1 MYDLL
6 FKNARIVDGTGNPAF
21 YGDVGVEK
29 DRISA
34 VGKLSTQDAHR
45 TLDLTGLALSPGFI
59 DLHTH
64 SDFTLP
70 LFPRAASMVRQ
81 GVTTQLVGNCGFSPF
96 PVVTERLDL
105 LKAYCAFVDAGLG
118 WEWRSLAGYAAML
131 ESLPLATN
139 VALQVGHGSVRIA
152 VMGFDNR
159 APSAAEQATMEN
171 LVSQAMEE
179 GAFALSSGLIYVP
192 GIFSQTTELAALAG
206 VSGKYGGF
214 YSSHIRGEGDTL
226 LDAVGEA
233 LTIGREAGLP
243 VQLSHHKVTGSQ
255 NWGRVKASLAML
267 DEARTAGQDV
277 LADQYPY
284 IAGSTTL
291 AALLPSWVMEGGV
304 ESMEARLS
312 DPPTLL
318 RIRTEIEQPAH
329 GGREFDPATIL
340 ISSIPEGPNKQY
352 EGLMVTEIAHRQG
365 RSPVDAALG
374 LLQNELG
381 GVQMIVFSMA
391 EEDVRQVMRHPA
403 VAIASDGWTL
413 SPESG
418 GKPHPRSY
426 GTYARVLGKYVREE
440 QVLRLE
446 EAVRKMTSLPAQRL
460 RRFDL
465 GLIRPG
471 CVADLVVFD
480 PDQVAERA
488 TFDDP
493 HQYCQGVE
501 HVLVNGQ
508 LVIEAGADTGAA
520 AGKVLKRGQ

>member
-34 VGKLSTQDAHR
+34 VGKLSEQDAHR
-45 TLDLTGLALSPGFI
+45 TLDLAGLALSPGFI

-96 PVVTERLDL
+96 PVVAEHLDL

-118 WEWRSLAGYAAML
+118 WEWRSLAGFAAML

-159 APSAAEQATMEN
+159 TPRPAEQAAMEK
-171 LVSQAMEE
+171 LVGQAMEE

-192 GIFSQTTELAALAG
+192 GIYSQTSELAALAR
-206 VSGKYGGF
+206 VSGSYGGF
-214 YSSHIRGEGDTL
+214 YSSHIRGESDTL
-226 LDAVGEA
+226 LEAVGEA
-233 LTIGREAGLP
+233 LAIGREAGLP

-255 NWGRVKASLAML
+255 NWGRVSASLALL
-267 DEARTAGQDV
+267 DEARSAGQDV

-284 IAGSTTL
+284 TAGSTTL
-291 AALLPSWVMEGGV
+291 AALLPSWVMEGGI
-304 ESMEARLS
+304 MQMQARLA
-312 DPPTLL
+312 DPPTLQ
-318 RIRTEIEQPAH
+318 RIRTEIEQPAT
-329 GGREFDPATIL
+329 GGREFDPAGIL
-340 ISSIPEGPNKQY
+340 ISFIPAGPNKKY
-352 EGLMVTEIAHRQG
+352 EGLMLTEIAHRQS
-365 RSPVDAALG
+365 RPPVDAALD
-374 LLQNELG
+374 LLQSELG
-381 GVQMIVFSMA
+381 AVQMIVFGMA
-391 EEDVRQVMRHPA
+391 EADVRQVMCHPA

-480 PDQVAERA
+480 PAQVADQA

-493 HQYCQGVE
+493 HRYCQGVE
-501 HVLVNGQ
+501 HVMVNGQ
-508 LVIEAGADTGAA
+508 FVIESGDDTGAA
-520 AGKVLKRGQ
+520 SGKVLKRGK

>member
-1 MYDLL
+1 
-6 FKNARIVDGTGNPAF
+6 
-21 YGDVGVEK
+21 
-29 DRISA
+29 
-34 VGKLSTQDAHR
+34 
-45 TLDLTGLALSPGFI
+45 
-59 DLHTH
+59 
-64 SDFTLP
+64 
-70 LFPRAASMVRQ
+70 
-81 GVTTQLVGNCGFSPF
+81 
-96 PVVTERLDL
+96 
-105 LKAYCAFVDAGLG
+105 
-118 WEWRSLAGYAAML
+118 
-131 ESLPLATN
+131 
-139 VALQVGHGSVRIA
+139 
-152 VMGFDNR
+152 
-159 APSAAEQATMEN
+159 
-171 LVSQAMEE
+171 
-179 GAFALSSGLIYVP
+179 
-192 GIFSQTTELAALAG
+192 
-206 VSGKYGGF
+206 
-214 YSSHIRGEGDTL
+214 
-226 LDAVGEA
+226 
-233 LTIGREAGLP
+233 
-243 VQLSHHKVTGSQ
+243 
-255 NWGRVKASLAML
+255 
-267 DEARTAGQDV
+267 
-277 LADQYPY
+277 
-284 IAGSTTL
+284 
-291 AALLPSWVMEGGV
+291 MEGGV
-304 ESMEARLS
+304 ESMRTRLS

-340 ISSIPEGPNKQY
+340 ISFIPEGPNKQY
-352 EGLMVTEIAHRQG
+352 EGLMLTEIAHRQG

-374 LLQNELG
+374 LLQSELG
-381 GVQMIVFSMA
+381 GVQMIVFNMA

-426 GTYARVLGKYVREE
+426 GTYARVLGKYVRED

-471 CVADLVVFD
+471 CGADLVVFD

-488 TFDDP
+488 TFNDP